1 MTTSGVDTAAQQ
13 RLEEAR
19 SAVAARKAAVATAGG
34 RQGLMVAVLVI
45 GVGLLAAPFIFQML
59 ALDNRAPRG
68 GEMIDQFRPYM
79 TDARITKFDGF
90 MDLIN
95 RAEQSYRADLR
106 PAVVAAPKSPAQQAA
121 LTSVDDWA
129 KRWEG
134 DSGIH
139 ADMGGIL
146 ARVRRNLDNYAAVD
160 HLPPFKLFPFFF
172 ILPGLIIAAL
182 ARVALGRMRRGAAT
196 GGVGKALV
204 VMGVGLIAA
213 PFIFQMIGGENRAFE
228 GNGMIND
235 FKPIM
240 TNQRVTAVQN
250 YFPVIGL
257 AEGQIRNELVPLANG
272 QSPGAGSPVISE
284 FSQTWPAISN
294 EFAQFLGVMSDNLDN
309 FAAVKALPPFA
320 LFPFFFILP
329 GLLVA
334 GLAMAAGRGAASP
347 TTGRS

>member
-1 MTTSGVDTAAQQ
+1 MTTTPSGVQTTQQ
-13 RLEEAR
+13 RLDEAR
-19 SAVAARKAAVATAGG
+19 SAAVARKTATAAAGG
-34 RQGLMVAVLVI
+34 RRGPMVAVLVI

-95 RAEQSYRADLR
+95 RAEQSYKADLR
-106 PAVVAAPKSPAQQAA
+106 PALASAPKNPAQQAA
-121 LTSVDDWA
+121 LASVDDWA

-134 DSGIH
+134 DKGIH
-139 ADMGGIL
+139 ADMTGIL
-146 ARVRRNLDNYAAVD
+146 GRVRRNLDNYTAV
-160 HLPPFKLFPFFF
+160 HNLPPFKLFPFFF
-172 ILPGLIIAAL
+172 IMPGLIVAGL
-182 ARVALGRMRRGAAT
+182 ARAVLRRMRRGAGT
-196 GGVGKALV
+196 GGPGKALV

-213 PFIFQMIGGENRAFE
+213 PFIFQMMGGENRAFE

-240 TNQRVTAVQN
+240 TNERVGAVQG

-257 AEGQIRNELVPLANG
+257 AEGQIRNELLPLAKT
-272 QSPGAGSPVISE
+272 QSSNATPPVIAE
-284 FSQTWPAISN
+284 FSRQWPNISS

-320 LFPFFFILP
+320 LFPFFFIIP

-334 GLAMAAGRGAASP
+334 GLSLAAGRAN
-347 TTGRS
+347 TRRS